1 MYLNTLEQRV
11 ADLVIPIAEE
21 LELSLWGVKV
31 IRNPKMTTL
40 QIFIDKESGVTIEDC
55 EKFNSQISNILDVE
69 DLFSSKYYLEVSSPG
84 LDRTLF
90 TFEQVSMYVGR
101 EMNIEVSMPIANRKR
116 FRGVLE
122 KIEGD
127 VLYLL
132 VDKEVFEIAYPNVNK
147 AQLIPVFKK

>member
-1 MYLNTLEQRV
+1 
-11 ADLVIPIAEE
+11 
-21 LELSLWGVKV
+21 
-31 IRNPKMTTL
+31 
-40 QIFIDKESGVTIEDC
+40 
-55 EKFNSQISNILDVE
+55 
-69 DLFSSKYYLEVSSPG
+69 
-84 LDRTLF
+84 
-90 TFEQVSMYVGR
+90 MYVGR